1 MKRWIYLASCVAL
14 VPVLVAC
21 TDDKVTKPVSSS
33 EEQALVQ
40 SSTLT
45 SKSEPSSPNSST
57 EVTSSETSGHSSTG
71 VTSSE
76 TSRYSSTEVT
86 SSETSGY
93 SSTSVSSPVAEK
105 VEEVDAGMSLEA
117 ISNGDFSSIAG
128 TWSNAQGQ
136 TMTFDDQGL
145 VEGGIVSNVNVSPV
159 SGLTMIGV
167 GSSDG
172 IGGFLITL
180 IPAGQ
185 VAPNGI
191 DELPDNSDATKD
203 RMIAGHQYVVSDP
216 DLIFYRVREED

>member
-1 MKRWIYLASCVAL
+1 MKKWIYLASCVAL

-45 SKSEPSSPNSST
+45 STSEPSSPNSST
-57 EVTSSETSGHSSTG
+57 EVTSSEP
-71 VTSSE
+71 
-76 TSRYSSTEVT
+76 
-86 SSETSGY
+86 SGY
-93 SSTSVSSPVAEK
+93 SSTSVSTPVAEE

-172 IGGFLITL
+172 IGGFVITL

>member
-1 MKRWIYLASCVAL
+1 MKKWIYLASCVAL

-57 EVTSSETSGHSSTG
+57 EVTSSEP
-71 VTSSE
+71 
-76 TSRYSSTEVT
+76 
-86 SSETSGY
+86 SGY
-93 SSTSVSSPVAEK
+93 SSTSVSTPVAEE

-159 SGLTMIGV
+159 TGLTMIGV

-172 IGGFLITL
+172 IGGFVITL